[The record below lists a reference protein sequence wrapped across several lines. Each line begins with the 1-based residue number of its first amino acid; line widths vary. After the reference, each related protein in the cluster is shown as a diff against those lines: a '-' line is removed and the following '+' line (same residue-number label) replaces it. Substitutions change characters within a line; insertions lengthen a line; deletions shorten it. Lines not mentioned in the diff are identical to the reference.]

1 MLMNSL
7 RTIRKVVIQP
17 VNTKM
22 NSRFPRPRLLTM
34 ATNIMTSTSWGNA
47 WKISEIRISAVSIF
61 PPKYPATAPKIAPIT
76 ELITAQNT
84 PIKME

>member
-1 MLMNSL
+1 
-7 RTIRKVVIQP
+7 
-17 VNTKM
+17 
-22 NSRFPRPRLLTM
+22 M

-61 PPKYPATAPKIAPIT
+61 PPKYPAMAPKIAPIT